1 MRGLSSAQLN
11 CSGREKRFAS
21 QWDFCV
27 STSQCQSWAV
37 GSCHHP
43 GMGAWSAAPLCPPCP
58 RAEGGSPPHSQP
70 TARTHT
76 AHSGA
81 SSPAEGGGNGAELL
95 RSIQRGPCR
104 VLQEGRV
111 TAVGWQG
118 RGRLEPHTAPAGAP
132 MGAPQCLEPKC
143 TSRAVLRG
151 RTRIGRKR
159 ALRIPLPK
167 PGEHP
172 KARPPPPPFF
182 PWGFSCHP

>member
-11 CSGREKRFAS
+11 CSGREKRFAL

-27 STSQCQSWAV
+27 STSRCQSRAV

-132 MGAPQCLEPKC
+132 MGAPQCH
-143 TSRAVLRG
+143 RAEVHLTCSAAWENTHREEA
-151 RTRIGRKR
+151 RTEDPS
-159 ALRIPLPK
+159 A
-167 PGEHP
+167 
-172 KARPPPPPFF
+172 KAR
-182 PWGFSCHP
+182 